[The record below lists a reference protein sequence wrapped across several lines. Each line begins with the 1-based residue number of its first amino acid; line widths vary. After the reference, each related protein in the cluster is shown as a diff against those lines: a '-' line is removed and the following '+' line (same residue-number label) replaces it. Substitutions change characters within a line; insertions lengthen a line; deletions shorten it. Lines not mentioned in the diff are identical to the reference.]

1 MKHLPLLAILFG
13 ALLGCS
19 QPAAPP
25 ATQAA
30 GGAVPAATATEAPA
44 PNAEATLYDAHGTA
58 VGTVTFTQ
66 QGKDVVVNAEVHD
79 VPGSGLHG
87 IHIHEGSECMAP
99 DFTSAGGH
107 FAPNGNPHACP
118 PVEPRHAGDLGNIYV
133 ADGIGSLTQVT
144 DQISL
149 GTGPTS
155 VIGRT
160 VILHEGEDDC
170 TTQPSGN
177 AGARIACGQIVVPT
191 GSAPPETP
199 ASSPNNPQS

>member
-13 ALLGCS
+13 AMLGCS
-19 QPAAPP
+19 QPATPP
-25 ATQAA
+25 ATQTSGGSTQA
-30 GGAVPAATATEAPA
+30 GAATEAPA
-44 PNAEATLYDAHGTA
+44 PSAEATLYDAHGTA

-66 QGKDVVVNAEVHD
+66 QGKDVVVNAEVHGI
-79 VPGSGLHG
+79 PGNGLHG
-87 IHIHEGSECMAP
+87 IHIHEGSECLAP
-99 DFTSAGGH
+99 EFNTAGGH

-118 PVEPRHAGDLGNIYV
+118 PTEPRHAGDLGNIEV
-133 ADGIGSLTQVT
+133 VDGTGSLNQVT

-177 AGARIACGQIVVPT
+177 SGARIACGQIVTPT
-191 GSAPPETP
+191 GAP
-199 ASSPNNPQS
+199 ASE